1 MAKNPFWLGLV
12 LSGVALMQARAADP
26 AEQKMREALR
36 NTMLQ
41 LRSAETEKANLQA
54 AQAENDQKLK
64 AAAADLAQLKKQ
76 AAADQEE
83 LKALKAKLGA
93 GAAENARL
101 AEALDKWKAGHQ
113 KVTEI
118 ATALEKEKVRMTDKA
133 AVLERRCDE
142 QQTRNVA
149 LHKIATEILE
159 RYRKF
164 GIGDAITAREPFIG
178 ITRVKL
184 QNLVQDYTDK
194 ISEQRIKP

>member
-1 MAKNPFWLGLV
+1 
-12 LSGVALMQARAADP
+12 
-26 AEQKMREALR
+26 MREALR

-54 AQAENDQKLK
+54 AQAENEQKLK
-64 AAAADLAQLKKQ
+64 AAGAELGQFKKQ

-83 LKALKAKLGA
+83 LKALKAKLEA
-93 GAAENARL
+93 GVAEKARL
-101 AEALDKWKAGHQ
+101 SEALEKWKAGHQ

-118 ATALEKEKVRMTDKA
+118 ANAREKERVRLADKA

-142 QQTRNVA
+142 QQGRNGA

-164 GIGDAITAREPFIG
+164 GIGDALTAREPFIG